1 MTETKTSNT
10 PMILG
15 IIGFVSSIPGILCT
29 GMCAGLAEAGGAQGA
44 GTTTFL
50 YLSLLPSIVG
60 FIFSFMAN
68 SKAKLAGIVLIVCSI
83 LLLIT
88 TVVTFNWFFGLI
100 TTACY
105 LIAGILSVKN
115 Q

>member
-1 MTETKTSNT
+1 MTETKRSNT

-15 IIGFVSSIPGILCT
+15 IVGFVSSIPGILCT
-29 GMCAGLAEAGGAQGA
+29 GMCAGLAEAGGAKGA
-44 GTTTFL
+44 GTTFL
-50 YLSLLPSIVG
+50 YLSLVPSILG

-68 SKAKLAGIVLIVCSI
+68 SKAKLAGIVLIVCSV

-88 TVVTFNWFFGLI
+88 TVITFNWFFGLI
-100 TTACY
+100 TTASY
-105 LIAGILSVKN
+105 LIAGVLSVKN

>member
-29 GMCAGLAEAGGAQGA
+29 GMCAGLAETGGAQGA
-44 GTTTFL
+44 GTTFL

-105 LIAGILSVKN
+105 LIAGILSIKN